1 MANVSVYDVAM
12 AVDVFDNRHLI
23 FVGHTLD
30 GFTLIIILYDRPNIN
45 VKQVKLNSKC
55 YL

>member
-12 AVDVFDNRHLI
+12 AVDVFDNRRI

-30 GFTLIIILYDRPNIN
+30 GFTLIIILYNRPNIN